1 MALRNQHGVKFA
13 LISHVLPPSESGQA
27 VALYRLLRGLD
38 PHCYCLMSRENYTPK
53 IGKEDASPRLNAS
66 YYHFAPTFGANYLRR
81 LGLSGVGNWLQTI
94 HRARQISRI
103 VRRERFGAIV
113 SCSGDLFDLPA
124 GYLASRWAKVRFY
137 AYLFD
142 DYLHQ
147 WIEPLE
153 QCFAKKWEKILI
165 EGATGVI
172 APNEFLAEAYGHRYG
187 MKPTVIHNPCEEF
200 GNGSRYNET
209 WSIHPREI
217 KIVYTGAIYHAHF
230 DAFRNLLVALREMKQ
245 PEIKLHLYTSQS
257 PFDLE
262 RQNIQGPVVFFPHL
276 PVSKV
281 AQVQQQADILFLAL
295 AFHSP
300 FPEVIKTS
308 APGKMGEYLASGR
321 PVLVHAPSD
330 SFLSWYF
337 KENGCG
343 LVVERDEPAA
353 LGHAIERLLQEG
365 ALRETLVRN
374 AIRCAKRDF
383 SSTKA
388 QTDFLRLFQPMMGG
402 EICASSS

>member
-1 MALRNQHGVKFA
+1 
-13 LISHVLPPSESGQA
+13 
-27 VALYRLLRGLD
+27 
-38 PHCYCLMSRENYTPK
+38 
-53 IGKEDASPRLNAS
+53 
-66 YYHFAPTFGANYLRR
+66 
-81 LGLSGVGNWLQTI
+81 
-94 HRARQISRI
+94 
-103 VRRERFGAIV
+103 
-113 SCSGDLFDLPA
+113 
-124 GYLASRWAKVRFY
+124 
-137 AYLFD
+137 
-142 DYLHQ
+142 
-147 WIEPLE
+147 
-153 QCFAKKWEKILI
+153 
-165 EGATGVI
+165 
-172 APNEFLAEAYGHRYG
+172 
-187 MKPTVIHNPCEEF
+187 
-200 GNGSRYNET
+200 
-209 WSIHPREI
+209 
-217 KIVYTGAIYHAHF
+217 
-230 DAFRNLLVALREMKQ
+230 MKQ

-321 PVLVHAPSD
+321 PVLVHAPPD

-388 QTDFLRLFQPMMGG
+388 QTDFLRLFQPMMEG